1 MSDAEQPGDGASG
14 RGTGPAGTGP
24 GGSGPGGAGP
34 VDELQPR
41 KLSDAAR
48 ARLQSGLGVPGLFVA
63 VYSSVGF
70 SIYFALG
77 VVADRGLGLTPLI
90 FLAAGLLFVLTT
102 LSYVEG
108 GAMIR
113 ERGGSSSF
121 ARHAFNELIAFIAGW
136 AILIDYLIVAAL
148 AAISVP
154 HYLEPVS
161 SSFSEPG
168 WEIAIA
174 ALVIVAACLLNAMN
188 ITGRGRERRLA
199 ILALADVALQLTV
212 IVVGV
217 LAVLHPDRLT
227 EQLHLFSDPSV
238 VDIVYASVVAMLAYA
253 GIEAASDLA
262 PDIDVE
268 PRALKR
274 VVSVGALAVPLVYA
288 GMAAVALMAVPV
300 VAGQNGGDPHT
311 ALGGEFVEA
320 PVLGVVSSFHP
331 YWVADVMRWIV
342 ALVAAPV
349 LFWAVATAMLGVS
362 RHIYTLAINR
372 QIPSWLGK
380 LSNRHKT
387 PQVAIA
393 ISGVIAIGLVVPTN
407 VKLLAGIYAFGATLA
422 ITIAQ
427 LSIIRLRI
435 IAPDKPRPFEVPW
448 GMRWGK
454 ATLPI
459 PAIFAA
465 VISGLAFLSVLA
477 FHDTARWVGGGWMA
491 FGLVFYVIYRKGF
504 EGTSLTK
511 RVSVSEQAL
520 TKQVREV
527 SYRNILVPIFGTK
540 LDDDI
545 VATAGRLASAEQESG
560 GGEGDTRIDVI
571 YVLEVPLTL
580 PLDARLPP
588 EREKAAKRALK
599 RASEVGDE
607 YADVEVSSEL
617 IRARD
622 VGAGIVEAAR
632 RTGAEAI
639 VVGAEPPSKIR
650 GGARYGGIGAAKP
663 AEIGAATEYVLK
675 KAPCRVL
682 LTAPP
687 EAEPEPDVVP
697 KPAPTAAHAD

>member
-1 MSDAEQPGDGASG
+1 VSDGGQPPGEGGDGAAEPRRFDSA
-14 RGTGPAGTGP
+14 RQ
-24 GGSGPGGAGP
+24 S
-34 VDELQPR
+34 LQR
-41 KLSDAAR
+41 
-48 ARLQSGLGVPGLFVA
+48 GLGVPGLFVA
-63 VYSSVGF
+63 VYSAVGF

-108 GAMIR
+108 GSMIR

-121 ARHAFNELIAFIAGW
+121 ARHAFNELVAFIAGW

-154 HYLEPVS
+154 HYLEPIS
-161 SSFSEPG
+161 GDFADRG
-168 WEIAIA
+168 WEIGIA
-174 ALVIVAACLLNAMN
+174 TLVIVAACVLNAMN
-188 ITGRGRERRLA
+188 VTGRGRERRLA
-199 ILALADVALQLTV
+199 ILALADIALQLAV

-227 EQLHLFSDPSV
+227 DQLDLFTDPSA

-262 PDIDVE
+262 PDIDVH
-268 PRALKR
+268 PRDLKR
-274 VVSVGALAVPLVYA
+274 VVTVGAVAVPLVYA

-300 VAGQNGGDPHT
+300 VAGPDGPQT
-311 ALGGEFVEA
+311 ALGNEFVEA

-331 YWVADVMRWIV
+331 QGLADAMRWIV

-349 LFWAVATAMLGVS
+349 LFWAATTSMLGVS

-380 LSNRHKT
+380 LSSRHAT

-393 ISGVIAIGLVVPTN
+393 ISGAIAIGLVLPTD

-435 IAPDKPRPFEVPW
+435 TEPDRPRPFRVPW
-448 GMRWGK
+448 GMRWGP
-454 ATLPI
+454 AQLPI
-459 PAIFAA
+459 PALFAA
-465 VISGLAFLSVLA
+465 VISALAFLSVLA
-477 FHDTARWVGGGWMA
+477 YHDTARWVGGGWMV
-491 FGLVFYVIYRKGF
+491 FGLLFYVVYRKVF
-504 EGTSLTK
+504 ESTTLTK
-511 RVSVSEQAL
+511 RVSVTEKAL
-520 TKQVREV
+520 TKRVPELAYWR
-527 SYRNILVPIFGTK
+527 ILVPVFGTP

-545 VATAGRLASAEQESG
+545 VSTAGRLAAANERARDRSG
-560 GGEGDTRIDVI
+560 DAKLDLIFV
-571 YVLEVPLTL
+571 VAVPLTL
-580 PLDARLPP
+580 PLDAPLPP
-588 EREKAAKRALK
+588 DQDDHARRVLERAQ
-599 RASEVGDE
+599 EVGDE
-607 YADVEVSSEL
+607 YEDVDVTAEL

-632 RTGAEAI
+632 ERDVEAI
-639 VVGAEPPSKIR
+639 VVGAEPPTKIR
-650 GGARYGGIGAAKP
+650 GGARFGGIGAAKP

-687 EAEPEPDVVP
+687 EAVSEPDPEPETPV
-697 KPAPTAAHAD
+697 AD